1 MPTKE
6 TLVVSLKEAVE
17 DLDSKIAAYKI
28 LSAQPTSNLKKM
40 SIEKVID
47 QFSTDMKEV
56 RAILSKAVDIL

>member
-6 TLVVSLKEAVE
+6 MLEGSLKEAIE
-17 DLDSKIAAYKI
+17 DLDAKIAAYKI
-28 LSAQPTSNLKKM
+28 LSTQPTFNLKKM

-56 RAILSKAVDIL
+56 RTILSSTV